1 MRGGGDLELVPQ
13 GFRGRYSEGAFQ
25 KESGLLLE
33 AKTGL
38 FQQKSR
44 YAKFAFTLAE
54 VLITLGIIGVVAA
67 LTIPTVISKY
77 REKAFLTQLKKSS
90 AIVETMLVNINAE
103 TGSIPDTFRECL
115 DLVGGGSSEP
125 YKCLANMIIKYAPL
139 NPDSVTYKEYNYNR
153 DKDKVGHAFFC
164 HRLYLPDGSVIA
176 LHLINNGYVMFGFDV
191 NGDKGPNKPGID
203 LFQSHYYPYVGND
216 TGFKSLFK
224 ALVFKEKDRPSVIAN
239 CKGTETQDGHP
250 QSCMQLIY
258 NNGFE
263 KPKDYPLR
271 F

>member
-1 MRGGGDLELVPQ
+1 MLHH
-13 GFRGRYSEGAFQ
+13 Y
-25 KESGLLLE
+25 KN
-33 AKTGL
+33 K
-38 FQQKSR
+38 K
-44 YAKFAFTLAE
+44 AFTLAE

-67 LTIPTVISKY
+67 MTMPSVLSKY
-77 REKAFLTQLKKSS
+77 REKAFLTQLKKMS

-103 TGSIPDTFRECL
+103 TGSIPDTFKECHNL
-115 DLVGGGSSEP
+115 MGGTNSEA
-125 YKCLANMIIKYAPL
+125 YKCFANMIVKYAPL
-139 NPDSVTYKEYNYNR
+139 NPDSVTYKEYIYNSN
-153 DKDKVGHAFFC
+153 KDKVGHAFFC

-176 LHLINNGYVMFGFDV
+176 LHLITNGYLMFGFDV
-191 NGDKGPNKPGID
+191 NGDRGPNKPGVD
-203 LFQSHYYPYVGND
+203 LFQSHYYPYSGND

-224 ALVFKEKDRPSVIAN
+224 ALVFKENQRASIISS
-239 CKGTETQDGHP
+239 CKGSETQEGHP

>member
-1 MRGGGDLELVPQ
+1 MRGGGDLKLVPQ
-13 GFRGRYSEGAFQ
+13 GFRGYHSEGTSQ

-33 AKTGL
+33 AKAGL

-44 YAKFAFTLAE
+44 NAKFAFTLAE

-77 REKAFLTQLKKSS
+77 REKAFLTQLKKMS
-90 AIVETMLVNINAE
+90 AIMETMLVNIDAE
-103 TGSIPDTFRECL
+103 TGSVPDTFRECL
-115 DLVGGGSSEP
+115 ELVGGGSSEP

-139 NPDSVTYKEYNYNR
+139 NPGSVTYKEYNYNR
-153 DKDKVGHAFFC
+153 DKDKVGNAAFC
-164 HRLYLPDGSVIA
+164 RRLYLPDGSVIA
-176 LHLINNGYVMFGFDV
+176 MNLINNSYVMFGFDV

-203 LFQSHYYPYVGND
+203 LFQSHYYPYVSSGSRYRSMF
-216 TGFKSLFK
+216 TL
-224 ALVFKEKDRPSVIAN
+224 LVFKANQRPSIISS

>member
-1 MRGGGDLELVPQ
+1 MLYHKYNEDLILKK
-13 GFRGRYSEGAFQ
+13 G
-25 KESGLLLE
+25 
-33 AKTGL
+33 
-38 FQQKSR
+38 
-44 YAKFAFTLAE
+44 FTLAE
-54 VLITLGIIGVVAA
+54 VLITLGIIGVVVAMTMPV
-67 LTIPTVISKY
+67 LLSKY
-77 REKAFLTQLKKSS
+77 REKVYLTQLKKMS

-103 TGSIPDTFRECL
+103 TGSIPDTFRECHNL
-115 DLVGGGSSEP
+115 MGGTNSEA
-125 YKCLANMIIKYAPL
+125 YKCFANMIIKYAPL
-139 NPDSVTYKEYNYNR
+139 NSGSVKYKEYIYNS
-153 DKDKVGHAFFC
+153 DKAIVGNAFFC

-176 LHLINNGYVMFGFDV
+176 LHLITNGYVMFGFDV

-224 ALVFKEKDRPSVIAN
+224 ALVFESSSRASVISN
-239 CKGTETQDGHP
+239 CKGSDTQEGHP

-263 KPKDYPLR
+263 KPSDYPLK